1 MSERLGLEHER
12 TGRWLAFAAG
22 LHDFGKA
29 SPAFQVGALMH
40 ISPALADVVKNQ
52 VVGAGL
58 PVRRWRPF
66 DLDPKTRFLSG
77 RSRIQEAKN
86 GRVDDA

>member
-1 MSERLGLEHER
+1 
-12 TGRWLAFAAG
+12 
-22 LHDFGKA
+22 
-29 SPAFQVGALMH
+29 MH